1 MRIINNAFIKF
12 ISACFFHILH
22 FFITLLCKRAHIVT
36 EQFDNIS
43 LFKIFLNYK
52 NYKEKKTQNLLLTIH
67 LQNTEKSYRIQK
79 KGCLVV
85 FNTMKLFTFPKYKIL
100 TDTRYNRD
108 KIAKSVKAFLS
119 SLEQSKD
126 QREKVLDEEY
136 NLNYL
141 IQLLKGKHCYH
152 NTGKA
157 VGISEPLDPRV
168 TDFIKKLIR
177 SGCR

>member
-22 FFITLLCKRAHIVT
+22 FFITLLCKRAHIAT

-67 LQNTEKSYRIQK
+67 LQNTEKWYRIQE
-79 KGCLVV
+79 KGCSVV
-85 FNTMKLFTFPKYKIL
+85 FNTMKLFTFPKYKIP

-108 KIAKSVKAFLS
+108 KIAK
-119 SLEQSKD
+119 QSKHFFLPQNS
-126 QREKVLDEEY
+126 QRTK
-136 NLNYL
+136 
-141 IQLLKGKHCYH
+141 Q
-152 NTGKA
+152 
-157 VGISEPLDPRV
+157 
-168 TDFIKKLIR
+168 KKF
-177 SGCR
+177 

>member
-22 FFITLLCKRAHIVT
+22 FFITLLCKRAHIAT

-67 LQNTEKSYRIQK
+67 LQNTRNWYRIQK
-79 KGCLVV
+79 RRYLVV
-85 FNTMKLFTFPKYKIL
+85 LNTKKLFSFPKYKIP

-108 KIAKSVKAFLS
+108 KAAKSVKHFFL
-119 SLEQSKD
+119 
-126 QREKVLDEEY
+126 
-136 NLNYL
+136 
-141 IQLLKGKHCYH
+141 
-152 NTGKA
+152 
-157 VGISEPLDPRV
+157 P
-168 TDFIKKLIR
+168 
-177 SGCR
+177 